1 MKVRSRFAAAA
12 VVAGLS
18 LAVCG
23 LGHADASEYRYG
35 PKETLVKARV
45 ATSATA
51 STKTP
56 GAFAR
61 TTQEVKDRGN
71 PVIAAGPRNTILTKG
86 ASEGAMLS
94 RTQ

>member
-1 MKVRSRFAAAA
+1 MKVRSRFAAPL
-12 VVAGLS
+12 VAGLS

-23 LGHADASEYRYG
+23 LVHADASEYRYG
-35 PKETLVKARV
+35 PKETLVKSLA
-45 ATSATA
+45 ATPAAA
-51 STKTP
+51 SSKTQ
-56 GAFAR
+56 GTFAR

-71 PVIAAGPRNTILTKG
+71 PVFAAGPRNTILTKG